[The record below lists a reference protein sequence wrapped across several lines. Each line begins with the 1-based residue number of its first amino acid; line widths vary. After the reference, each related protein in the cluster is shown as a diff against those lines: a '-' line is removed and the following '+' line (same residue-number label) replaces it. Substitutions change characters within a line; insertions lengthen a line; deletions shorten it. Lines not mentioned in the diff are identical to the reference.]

1 MLGSRIAKG
10 VGSMLTGSVGG
21 DERKL
26 VQVRYCD
33 DACLSFAPLVI
44 RSNSLLGSPQRA
56 ALPCLVAGI
65 LLAGAS
71 VRVGEMREE
80 IGSRKVGEGEEEEED
95 EERNQGI
102 EYEENTGIEMVKD
115 DDEYNNKVTEDL
127 IAV

>member
-80 IGSRKVGEGEEEEED
+80 IGSRKVGEGEEED
-95 EERNQGI
+95 EERNQEI

-115 DDEYNNKVTEDL
+115 DDEYDNKVTEDL